1 MSKERKEIQALEL
14 KAQEVPLG
22 QQDLQGKVVLEVL
35 GHLALLDQ
43 GVPRATW
50 EYLDLRVLL
59 ASLGIVT
66 PPRAL
71 LMALECPILISLSS
85 HRSRTSRR
93 PWICG
98 AQASDDLRRHLKSRG
113 RPSSGASLTK
123 CCHVVCPLLC
133 RGRQG

>member
-1 MSKERKEIQALEL
+1 MVAS
-14 KAQEVPLG
+14 
-22 QQDLQGKVVLEVL
+22 QDLQGKVVLEVL

-71 LMALECPILISLSS
+71 LMALEVS
-85 HRSRTSRR
+85 
-93 PWICG
+93 
-98 AQASDDLRRHLKSRG
+98 
-113 RPSSGASLTK
+113 ASLLRALPSYTMVNTNL
-123 CCHVVCPLLC
+123 CVCGGVVVVEIK
-133 RGRQG
+133 QGGQQNLGSILPYIIFRVQITAQSTHIP

>member
-71 LMALECPILISLSS
+71 LMALEISSRTMITSTEVLILPLVALAWGFGYGYTSGSPPLLSS
-85 HRSRTSRR
+85 
-93 PWICG
+93 
-98 AQASDDLRRHLKSRG
+98 
-113 RPSSGASLTK
+113 
-123 CCHVVCPLLC
+123 CP
-133 RGRQG
+133 